1 MIFEGNIQQLKF
13 YLKHLKRDRGIIARR
28 IEEIGPGQYRIDIKG
43 ADTMKEIQKNTLE
56 KIRIQR
62 TNFNGHELIDIR
74 VYYESNT
81 GEWKPTKK
89 GITFSLSLAN
99 EVIKGI
105 AEESKKTIR
114 SDDYGRENREKH

>member
-13 YLKHLKRDRGIIARR
+13 YLKHLKRDRGITARR
-28 IEEIGPGQYRIDIKG
+28 IEEIGPEQYRIDIKG

-105 AEESKKTIR
+105 TEESKTIR
-114 SDDYGRENREKH
+114 SDDYGRESREKH

>member
-1 MIFEGNIQQLKF
+1 MIFEGDIQHLKF
-13 YLKHLKRDRGIIARR
+13 YLKHLKRDRGITARR
-28 IEEIGPGQYRIDIKG
+28 IEEIKPGQFRIDTG
-43 ADTMKEIQKNTLE
+43 AETMREIQKNTLE

-89 GITFSLSLAN
+89 GIAFSLSLAN
-99 EVIKGI
+99 EVINGI
-105 AEESKKTIR
+105 TEESKNYK
-114 SDDYGRENREKH
+114 E

>member
-13 YLKHLKRDRGIIARR
+13 YLKHLKRDRGITARR
-28 IEEIGPGQYRIDIKG
+28 IEEIGPEQYRIDIKG

-99 EVIKGI
+99 EVIEGI
-105 AEESKKTIR
+105 TEESKTIR
-114 SDDYGRENREKH
+114 SDDYGRESREKH

>member
-13 YLKHLKRDRGIIARR
+13 YLKHLKRDRGITAKR
-28 IEEIGPGQYRIDIKG
+28 IEEIRPGQYRIETG
-43 ADTMKEIQKNTLE
+43 AETMKEIQKNTLE

-74 VYYESNT
+74 VYYEAEN
-81 GEWKPTKK
+81 GEWKPSKK

-105 AEESKKTIR
+105 TEESKKTIR

>member
-13 YLKHLKRDRGIIARR
+13 YLKHLKRDRGITAKR
-28 IEEIGPGQYRIDIKG
+28 IEEIGPEQYRIDIKG

-74 VYYESNT
+74 VYYEAEN
-81 GEWKPTKK
+81 GEWKPSKK

-105 AEESKKTIR
+105 TEESKKTIR

>member
-1 MIFEGNIQQLKF
+1 M
-13 YLKHLKRDRGIIARR
+13 
-28 IEEIGPGQYRIDIKG
+28 
-43 ADTMKEIQKNTLE
+43 EIQKNTLE

-74 VYYESNT
+74 VYYEAEN

-89 GITFSLSLAN
+89 EIAFSLSLAN

-105 AEESKKTIR
+105 TEESKKTIR

>member
-13 YLKHLKRDRGIIARR
+13 YLKHLKRDRGITARR
-28 IEEIGPGQYRIDIKG
+28 IEEIGPEQYRIDIKG

-105 AEESKKTIR
+105 TEESKKTIR
-114 SDDYGRENREKH
+114 SDDYGRESREKH

>member
-28 IEEIGPGQYRIDIKG
+28 IEEIGPGQYRIDIQG
-43 ADTMKEIQKNTLE
+43 VDTMKEVQKNTLE

-62 TNFNGHELIDIR
+62 TNFN
-74 VYYESNT
+74 
-81 GEWKPTKK
+81 
-89 GITFSLSLAN
+89 SLAN

-105 AEESKKTIR
+105 AEESKKL
-114 SDDYGRENREKH
+114 

>member
-13 YLKHLKRDRGIIARR
+13 YLKHLKRDRGITAKR
-28 IEEIGPGQYRIDIKG
+28 IEEIGPEQYRIDIQG
-43 ADTMKEIQKNTLE
+43 VDTMKEVQKNTLE

-89 GITFSLSLAN
+89 GIAFSLSLAN

-105 AEESKKTIR
+105 TEESKKTIR

>member
-89 GITFSLSLAN
+89 EIAFSLSLAN

-105 AEESKKTIR
+105 AEESKNYK
-114 SDDYGRENREKH
+114 E

>member
-1 MIFEGNIQQLKF
+1 
-13 YLKHLKRDRGIIARR
+13 
-28 IEEIGPGQYRIDIKG
+28 
-43 ADTMKEIQKNTLE
+43 MKMDIQKNSLE
-56 KIRIQR
+56 RIRIQR
-62 TNFNGHELIDIR
+62 SEYKGHELIDIR
-74 VYYESNT
+74 VYYEAEN

-105 AEESKKTIR
+105 TEESKKTIR

>member
-1 MIFEGNIQQLKF
+1 MIFEGSIQQLKF
-13 YLKHLKRDRGIIARR
+13 YLKHLKRDIGITARR
-28 IEEIGPGQYRIDIKG
+28 IEEIRPGQFRIDTG
-43 ADTMKEIQKNTLE
+43 EETMREIQKNTLE

-89 GITFSLSLAN
+89 GIAFSLSLAN

-105 AEESKKTIR
+105 AEESKKL
-114 SDDYGRENREKH
+114 